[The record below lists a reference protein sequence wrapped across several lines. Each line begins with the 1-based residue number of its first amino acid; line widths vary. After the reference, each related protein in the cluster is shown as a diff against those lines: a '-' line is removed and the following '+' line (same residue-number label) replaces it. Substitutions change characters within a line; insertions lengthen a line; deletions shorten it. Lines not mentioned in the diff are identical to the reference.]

1 MACFAV
7 NFTLLYL
14 TSLLKESLQAHDQ
27 NVVHNLEF
35 PHRHPYLTADL
46 QTFPMNNV

>member
-7 NFTLLYL
+7 NFTLLYF
-14 TSLLKESLQAHDQ
+14 TSLLKESLQAYVQ
-27 NVVHNLEF
+27 YVVHKLEF

-46 QTFPMNNV
+46 QNFPMNNV